1 MWELKTNIEE
11 LSNNK
16 ELNGGWYLLCQTNND
31 LYDTIIEFLETY
43 NSDAP
48 KFQIEKNQKEE
59 IQITFRLQNE
69 IRKKTVVF
77 KFYLFLKPLKLTT
90 DNFHLRLQQS
100 IQDLWIQN
108 KQLTKQVDLL

>member
-59 IQITFRLQNE
+59 VTLTFLSGLTE
-69 IRKKTVVF
+69 LKKKNILLRF
-77 KFYLFLKPLKLTT
+77 FLFLKPLKLTT

-108 KQLTKQVDLL
+108 KQLT